1 MNSPCFE
8 QARLSREATEAQKKL
23 ERPLKPQAVNQ
34 AAFSLNKFT
43 SEWKTPREATAAQN
57 KLEQAIAA

>member
-8 QARLSREATEAQKKL
+8 QARLSREATAAQKKL

-34 AAFSLNKFT
+34 AFSLNKFT
-43 SEWKTPREATAAQN
+43 SEWKPRQATAAQK

>member
-23 ERPLKPQAVNQ
+23 ERPLKPKAVNQ
-34 AAFSLNKFT
+34 AFSLNKFT
-43 SEWKTPREATAAQN
+43 SEWNTPREATAAQN

>member
-8 QARLSREATEAQKKL
+8 QARLSREATAAQKKL

-34 AAFSLNKFT
+34 ASSLNKFS
-43 SEWKTPREATAAQN
+43 SECEHLERPLEPKK

>member
-8 QARLSREATEAQKKL
+8 QARLSREAIAAQKKL

-34 AAFSLNKFT
+34 AFSLNKLT

>member
-8 QARLSREATEAQKKL
+8 QARLSPEATEAQKKL

-34 AAFSLNKFT
+34 AFSLNKFT
-43 SEWKTPREATAAQN
+43 SEWKTPRGATAAQN